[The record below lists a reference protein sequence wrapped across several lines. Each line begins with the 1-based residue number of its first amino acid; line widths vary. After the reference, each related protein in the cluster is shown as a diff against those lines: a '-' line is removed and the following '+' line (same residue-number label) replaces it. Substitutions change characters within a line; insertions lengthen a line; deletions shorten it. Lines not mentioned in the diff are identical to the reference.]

1 MWKLLIVLMF
11 LPQTVKA
18 QVSDDF
24 ESGTTANWYGSV
36 PGRWIASPDAPL
48 AGSYSLRHVYDNPD
62 AGTDQIGRDI
72 RGLTLAASTTVW
84 QFRIKH
90 GYDPSS
96 SNNWSV
102 FLVSDAPPSEM
113 VPGGKVN
120 GIAVGVN
127 FSGYD
132 DTLRLIKVVNGSASQ
147 LVSSGVNWQT
157 SIGTDSAALIRV
169 ERSLA
174 GEWRIMLLD
183 NAGVALAD
191 RSVTDLWSP
200 RPVWF
205 GLFYRYSSTRDRLLW
220 FDDLTIEG
228 TWIHDTIPP
237 RVASVIPEGRER
249 IRVRFTEEV
258 DGDLLNPSLWSSG
271 GSVGV
276 PAAVLRP
283 DQTSALL
290 IFSDPFVNK
299 LEYSVRVPA
308 LCDIAGNC
316 SADTLCSFV
325 YAVAE
330 PGDIVIS
337 EIMAD
342 PLPAVGLPPLE
353 YFELLN
359 RSQFT
364 LNMVD
369 WKLGYNSTIVSLPQ
383 LSLAPGS
390 YLILCS
396 EQAAASLQVFGP
408 VAGVKLFPALADGGA
423 VLFLRDSCAMLISG
437 VEYTSTW
444 HDEPLKRDGGWSL
457 EIVDAGYP
465 FFAKGNW
472 RSSMSRT
479 GGTPGT
485 ANSVAGVNPDIEP
498 LIVSNIF
505 PADSVTLTIS
515 FNKGVSNFA
524 PVLPGYSSGG
534 VVFSS
539 VSAVNPL
546 NHKLS
551 VTLSQPLSRGIIYSF
566 LPPAA
571 LADYSGNFS
580 APVAVEFA
588 LPERVTPGDIRF
600 NEILFDP
607 WPDEH
612 DFVEFVNVSDHCID
626 ASTLLLVSQNPS
638 TLSQSA
644 SYALSAEPRCI
655 LPGAYYAVTI
665 DRQLL
670 LDRFKSSDGSRINEV
685 SSLPS
690 LPEDGAK
697 VFLYSRQLDLIDM
710 MSYDKSMH
718 FSLLTQ
724 TEGVSLEKVTPGGDS
739 DNRQN
744 WHSASSSAGWA
755 TPGTVNS
762 IAAEVVPSGAG
773 ITLSGRRLTPDSDGI
788 DDFIE
793 IHFTSPSAENMITI
807 SIFDEKGYPVRKL
820 VDNAYTGYEATYHW
834 DGTADN
840 GSLLP
845 TGLYIVL
852 VSYFDS
858 SGKASTWKRAVAL
871 LHR

>member
-24 ESGTTANWYGSV
+24 ESGTTANWFGSV
-36 PGRWIASPDAPL
+36 PGRWSASPEQPL
-48 AGSYSLRHVYDNPD
+48 SGSYSLRHVYDNPD

-72 RGLTLAASTTVW
+72 RGLTLGASTTVW

-102 FLVSDAPPSEM
+102 FLISDAPPSEM
-113 VPGGKVN
+113 APGGRVN

-127 FSGYD
+127 FTGYD
-132 DTLRLIKVVNGSASQ
+132 DTLRLWKIVSGSASQ

-169 ERSLA
+169 ELSAA

-183 NAGVALAD
+183 NGGVVLAD
-191 RSVTDLWSP
+191 RSATDLWSP
-200 RPVWF
+200 RPAWF
-205 GLFYRYSSTRDRLLW
+205 GLLYRYSSTRDRLLW

-228 TWIHDTIPP
+228 TWFYDTIPP
-237 RVASVIPEGRER
+237 RVEAIIPEGRER
-249 IRVRFTEEV
+249 IRVLFTEEV
-258 DGDLLNPSLWSSG
+258 EGDLLNPSLWSSG
-271 GSVGV
+271 GTVGLPRSVI
-276 PAAVLRP
+276 RP

-290 IFSDPFVNK
+290 MFSEPFVNK
-299 LEYSVRVPA
+299 HEYSVRVPA
-308 LCDIAGNC
+308 LCDVAGNC
-316 SADTLCSFV
+316 STDTLCSFV

-330 PGDIVIS
+330 PGDIVIT
-337 EIMAD
+337 EIMSD
-342 PLPAVGLPPLE
+342 PSPAVGLPLFE
-353 YFELLN
+353 YIELFN

-364 LNMVD
+364 LSMVN
-369 WKLGYNSTIVSLPQ
+369 WKLGYNSTLVSLPQ
-383 LSLAPGS
+383 LYIAPGS

-396 EQAAASLQVFGP
+396 EQASGALQPFGP
-408 VAGVKLFPALADGGA
+408 VVGVKSFPALTDGGA
-423 VLFLRDSCAMLISG
+423 ILYLRDSTATLIHG
-437 VEYTSTW
+437 VEYTSGW
-444 HDEPLKRDGGWSL
+444 HDQPLKREGGWSL

-465 FFAKGNW
+465 FFGKGNW
-472 RSSMSRT
+472 RSSLSRT

-485 ANSVAGVNPDIEP
+485 ANSVSGSNPDYEP
-498 LIVSNIF
+498 LRVIRIF
-505 PADSVTLTIS
+505 PSDSVTLSIS
-515 FNKGVSNFA
+515 FSKSVSNLIQA
-524 PVLPGYSSGG
+524 LSGYSYGG
-534 VVFSS
+534 VAFKCITSTD
-539 VSAVNPL
+539 PL
-546 NHKLS
+546 NRKITVSLN
-551 VTLSQPLSRGIIYSF
+551 QPLSRGVIYSF
-566 LPPAA
+566 MPPVS
-571 LADYSGNFS
+571 LTDYSGNG
-580 APVAVEFA
+580 AAQLAVEFA
-588 LPERVTPGDIRF
+588 LPESVASGDLRF

-612 DFVEFVNVSDHCID
+612 DFIEFVNVSDQCID

-644 SYALSAEPRCI
+644 PFALSSEPRCI
-655 LPGAYYAVTI
+655 LPGGYYAVTI
-665 DRQLL
+665 DRQILL
-670 LDRFKSSDGSRINEV
+670 NRFMSSDGTNINEV
-685 SSLPS
+685 TSLPS
-690 LPEDGAK
+690 LPDDGAR
-697 VFLYSRQLDLIDM
+697 VFLYNRQLDLIDM

-724 TEGVSLEKVTPGGDS
+724 TEGVSLEKVATGADS

-762 IAAEVVPSGAG
+762 VAAEVVPSGAG

-788 DDFIE
+788 DDLIE

-807 SIFDEKGYPVRKL
+807 ILFDEKGYPVRKL
-820 VDNAYTGYEATYHW
+820 VDNAYSGYEATYLW
-834 DGTADN
+834 DGTGDN
-840 GSLLP
+840 GTLLP
-845 TGLYIVL
+845 TGLYIIL
-852 VSYFDS
+852 VTYFDS